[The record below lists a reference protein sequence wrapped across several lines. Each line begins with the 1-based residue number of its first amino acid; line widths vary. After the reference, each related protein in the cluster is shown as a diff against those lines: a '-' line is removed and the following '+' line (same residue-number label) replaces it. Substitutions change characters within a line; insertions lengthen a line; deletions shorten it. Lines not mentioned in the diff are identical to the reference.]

1 MKRFFTTES
10 GLTIFPIMSVFCHIA
25 STRFHATP
33 PPAPW
38 AEAEWDNAPSPPD
51 IVKRNDSPVDIA
63 RERARFREWPPT
75 SLDVPLVEAMI
86 LIGHWY
92 RDDWD
97 CGIIP

>member
-1 MKRFFTTES
+1 M
-10 GLTIFPIMSVFCHIA
+10 LVFCHIA

-33 PPAPW
+33 LPELLAV
-38 AEAEWDNAPSPPD
+38 AEEDNAPSPPD

-63 RERARFREWPPT
+63 RVRARFREWPPT

-86 LIGHWY
+86 LIARWH